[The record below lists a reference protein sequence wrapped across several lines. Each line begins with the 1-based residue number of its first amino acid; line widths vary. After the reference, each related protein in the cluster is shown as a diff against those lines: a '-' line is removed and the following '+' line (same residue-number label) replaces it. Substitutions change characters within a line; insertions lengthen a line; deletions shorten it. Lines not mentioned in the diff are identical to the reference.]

1 MSSTPRPD
9 DPDPG
14 LDVDAAFADI
24 VAHYGEAPPAP
35 ETPSPPAESE
45 QTPPVS
51 PGDQSS
57 DRPGDPD
64 GLKRLFRPGW
74 VEPDRSDVP
83 AAADLNSAASWD
95 EEGHFVPPPPPPLP
109 RLDPRRKAAWL
120 GLFGAPTL
128 ILLILVLQI
137 TAPGWLMFLLG
148 CAFVG
153 GFGYLVAT
161 MPDGGGS
168 GYDDGARL

>member
-24 VAHYGEAPPAP
+24 VAHYGDAPPVPDAPAPPAEQEP
-35 ETPSPPAESE
+35 E
-45 QTPPVS
+45 PPVS
-51 PGDQSS
+51 ESGDE
-57 DRPGDPD
+57 D

-74 VEPDRSDVP
+74 VEPERTDPLQSEAR
-83 AAADLNSAASWD
+83 WD
-95 EEGHFVPPPPPPLP
+95 DEGHFVPPPPPPLP

-120 GLFGAPTL
+120 GLFGAPTV

-137 TAPGWLMFLLG
+137 AAPGWLMFLLG